1 MMSIRETAEAFTNL
15 LKAGDFAGAGQNF
28 WHEDVSSI
36 EAMGEPA
43 ALHGRA
49 AVAAKMLAWGE
60 AHEVHGFTVTGPFVN
75 DDQFALYMTID
86 VTIRAT
92 GQRMN
97 MLEVALY
104 TVQDGKVVEERFFY

>member
-1 MMSIRETAEAFTNL
+1 MSIRETAEAFTAM
-15 LKAGDFAGAGQNF
+15 LKAGDFAGAGQRF

-49 AVAAKMLAWGE
+49 AVAAKMQAWGE
-60 AHEVHGFTVTGPFVN
+60 AHEVHGFSVTGPFLN

-92 GQRMN
+92 GQRME

-104 TVQDGKVVEERFFY
+104 TVHEGKVVEERFFY